1 MNMDKQDSKS
11 PGAVLDAGLLKVVVA
26 DDSEIIREAVRDLF
40 EPIGAE
46 VHAIESAI
54 GLSGLLHR
62 VHPDAVVLDVNM
74 PAIRGDEAVAAVRRI
89 CPRAAIVLFSS
100 EPDVAEYARKRG
112 VAWVSKRTPELL
124 VRTVLRHAT
133 ANLGSR

>member
-1 MNMDKQDSKS
+1 MNKRDSRS
-11 PGAVLDAGLLKVVVA
+11 PGALLDSELLKVVVA

-46 VHAIESAI
+46 VHTIDSAI

-62 VHPDAVVLDVNM
+62 VQPDAVVLDVNM
-74 PAIRGDEAVAAVRRI
+74 PAIRGDEAVDAVRRV
-89 CPRAAIVLFSS
+89 CPRAVIVLFSS

-112 VAWVSKRTPELL
+112 VVWVSKRTPELL
-124 VRTVLRHAT
+124 VRTVLRQAT
-133 ANLGSR
+133 LNLGSR